1 MPSRNFIN
9 LNPEK
14 RKAILDAALDQFSKD
29 SFKYMRVS
37 EFIRQAHISR
47 ASFYI
52 YFEDKRDLYQAVLR
66 RMYEEAGAVYMSCL
80 REEKGCFYEASR
92 RAIQEFKAQEQWR
105 DYVSVGREIL
115 EDRTCRRLAME
126 VGMEFHGTEHRRR
139 FFTQCYG
146 EMNRSRYPKLGEEY
160 FAHAVD
166 LAAGLLLRTL
176 IVNALDSPDMEE
188 EGRAVRC
195 QLMIVERALQ
205 NISGSEGYEAE
216 SKEPL
221 FIGTANISNQEGSKE
236 A

>member
-80 REEKGCFYEASR
+80 R
-92 RAIQEFKAQEQWR
+92 
-105 DYVSVGREIL
+105 GRE
-115 EDRTCRRLAME
+115 
-126 VGMEFHGTEHRRR
+126 GM
-139 FFTQCYG
+139 
-146 EMNRSRYPKLGEEY
+146 
-160 FAHAVD
+160 
-166 LAAGLLLRTL
+166 LL
-176 IVNALDSPDMEE
+176 
-188 EGRAVRC
+188 
-195 QLMIVERALQ
+195 
-205 NISGSEGYEAE
+205 
-216 SKEPL
+216 
-221 FIGTANISNQEGSKE
+221 
-236 A
+236 